1 MGCNTST
8 VVLAH
13 CQQIISHTP
22 TGMAA
27 DPTSLGANKIA
38 GDSWRY
44 RVDFFHTTKLGGG
57 EKKRGTCEVVPSRP
71 PAGKGEQCPQTFH
84 SR

>member
-13 CQQIISHTP
+13 CRQIIRHTP
-22 TGMAA
+22 TGMAP
-27 DPTSLGANKIA
+27 DPTSLGANKIIGA
-38 GDSWRY
+38 SVSNSHDKIRE
-44 RVDFFHTTKLGGG
+44 GG
-57 EKKRGTCEVVPSRP
+57 ERETCEVVPSRP
-71 PAGKGEQCPQTFH
+71 PAGKEEQCPQTSH

>member
-13 CQQIISHTP
+13 CPQIIRHTP
-22 TGMAA
+22 TGMAP
-27 DPTSLGANKIA
+27 DPRSLGANKIIGA
-38 GDSWRY
+38 SWRY
-44 RVDFFHTTKLGGG
+44 SVSISHYKITGN
-57 EKKRGTCEVVPSRP
+57 KKRETCEVVPSRP
-71 PAGKGEQCPQTFH
+71 PAGKEEQCPQTSH